1 MDLKS
6 ALECV
11 KSQISTSN
19 NNTHKKKKDNV
30 FSNKTDK
37 DKKKAK
43 SELYFQPEPT
53 VKEKQAQANFQA
65 ASALYDQVM
74 AFKAEFEAKSE
85 YFKTKEYDDE
95 DEFFEELKE
104 YIISI
109 QKKLKAFAKVRGVSS
124 SLRRVQTEC
133 QSFLDGIED
142 RLVEPQDV
150 EFTSMKE
157 FVEKTI
163 ASYNVFYRKAKGL
176 TNEDVDASKLNIFLN
191 NLKEDAVHTDYVQA
205 AKLVS
210 LKLPEDAAQPEDKDT
225 YLYVRENSRVM
236 PIAIFS
242 AAQLKSKFK
251 ADSEIGYPVL
261 MDQLLL
267 CVSNKVAKHID
278 IKKEVAAYSKQTGI
292 KYVLVAPFAAFK
304 DNFYHYW
311 VMSDEDLYKLQTC
324 TVYYDSM
331 KLKNWSIL

>member
-19 NNTHKKKKDNV
+19 NSTYKKKKDNI
-30 FSNKTDK
+30 FSST

-53 VKEKQAQANFQA
+53 VKEKQVQANFQA

-74 AFKAEFEAKSE
+74 SFKTELDAKSE
-85 YFKTKEYDDE
+85 YFKNKEYDNE

-104 YIISI
+104 YIIST
-109 QKKLKAFAKVRGVSS
+109 QNKLKTFAKVRGVSS

-191 NLKEDAVHTDYVQA
+191 NLKEDAVHTEYAQA

-210 LKLPEDAAQPEDKDT
+210 LKLPEEAAQPEEKDT
-225 YLYVRENSRVM
+225 YLYTRENSRVM

-261 MDQLLL
+261 MNQLLL
-267 CVSNKVAKHID
+267 CVSNKVAKYID

>member
-19 NNTHKKKKDNV
+19 NSTYKKKKDNI
-30 FSNKTDK
+30 FSSTNK

-53 VKEKQAQANFQA
+53 AKEKQAQANFQA

-74 AFKAEFEAKSE
+74 SFKTELDAKSE
-85 YFKTKEYDDE
+85 YFKSKEYDNE

-104 YIISI
+104 YIIST
-109 QKKLKAFAKVRGVSS
+109 QNKLKTFTKVRGVSS

-191 NLKEDAVHTDYVQA
+191 NLKEDTAHTEYAQA

-210 LKLPEDAAQPEDKDT
+210 LKLPEEAAQPEEKDT
-225 YLYVRENSRVM
+225 YLYTRENSRVM

-261 MDQLLL
+261 MNQLLL
-267 CVSNKVAKHID
+267 CVSNNVAKYID

>member
-19 NNTHKKKKDNV
+19 NSTYKKKKDNI
-30 FSNKTDK
+30 FSSTDK

-53 VKEKQAQANFQA
+53 AKEKQAQANFQA

-74 AFKAEFEAKSE
+74 SFKTELDAKSE
-85 YFKTKEYDDE
+85 YFKSKEYDNE

-104 YIISI
+104 YVIST
-109 QKKLKAFAKVRGVSS
+109 QNKLKTFTKVRGVSS

-191 NLKEDAVHTDYVQA
+191 NLKEDAVHTEYAQA

-210 LKLPEDAAQPEDKDT
+210 LKLPEEAAQPEEKDT
-225 YLYVRENSRVM
+225 YLYTRENSRVM

-261 MDQLLL
+261 MNQLLL
-267 CVSNKVAKHID
+267 CVSNKVAKYID